1 MRRVLVQAA
10 VAAFVMTSTVPAH
23 GGQAPPTQ
31 ASKTQEKSTPAAQ
44 TGKPNRPK
52 PENQPGAMMNAEKL
66 AASHAGHHE
75 MDVLE
80 GGGVLPDGWRHRFD
94 LPTMKLEHVRMM
106 KHGEDLHITS
116 GPPSI
121 YYNPAITATGAYVMS
136 GTFTQLAK
144 GEHREGYGP
153 FVGGADLDGEGQK
166 YLYFLVRQDGRFLVK
181 ERIGVNTRGV
191 VDWTPHK
198 AIRTFGEDGRMSNEL
213 AIAVDADSVRFLIND
228 VEVAKRPRAG
238 IATDGVVGLRINHQ
252 LNVLVEKLAVTPK

>member
-1 MRRVLVQAA
+1 
-10 VAAFVMTSTVPAH
+10 
-23 GGQAPPTQ
+23 
-31 ASKTQEKSTPAAQ
+31 
-44 TGKPNRPK
+44 
-52 PENQPGAMMNAEKL
+52 
-66 AASHAGHHE
+66 
-75 MDVLE
+75 
-80 GGGVLPDGWRHRFD
+80 
-94 LPTMKLEHVRMM
+94 
-106 KHGEDLHITS
+106 
-116 GPPSI
+116 
-121 YYNPAITATGAYVMS
+121 MS